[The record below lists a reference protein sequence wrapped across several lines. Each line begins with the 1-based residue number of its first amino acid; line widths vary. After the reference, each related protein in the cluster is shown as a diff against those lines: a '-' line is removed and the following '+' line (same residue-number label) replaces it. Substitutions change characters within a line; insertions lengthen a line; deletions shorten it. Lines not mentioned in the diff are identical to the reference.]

1 MNKKTKFDLE
11 DVLLTPEVTTTI
23 QSRAKDVDPYY
34 KDARRVDNFYLPIYN
49 APMDRVISRN
59 NEHVFISNRIN
70 PVQTRGLNPVFQNTI
85 HSLSLIEIK
94 DLFSTGRIENNGRYL
109 IDMANGHMKS
119 LLDFVKDF
127 KETYPD
133 IFLMVGNIANPET
146 YKVLSDAGADAIR
159 INVGSGG
166 NCSTSLNTG
175 VGYGVASLIVE
186 CKEISNGL
194 SNPAQIVADGG
205 MRTYADVIKALALGA
220 DYVMIG
226 GLFNKTI
233 ESAGDNYLFNC
244 IKVSQKTAERLFKLG
259 LPIYKSMRGMSTQEV
274 QKDWG
279 KRVLRAS
286 EGLVTR
292 NKVTGSMSKWISEFD
307 EYLRSSMSYCGATNL
322 EEFIGQARYTIIS
335 ENVKRRINK

>member
-23 QSRAKDVDPYY
+23 QSRAKDVNPYY
-34 KDARRVDNFYLPIYN
+34 KDTRRVDNFYLPIYN
-49 APMDRVISRN
+49 APMDRVISRD

-70 PVQTRGLNPVFQNTI
+70 PVQTRGLNPVFQDTI
-85 HSLSLIEIK
+85 HSLSLVEIK
-94 DLFSTGRIENNGRYL
+94 DLFRTGRIDGKGRYL

-127 KETYPD
+127 KKVYPD
-133 IFLMVGNIANPET
+133 TFLMVGNIANPET

-159 INVGSGG
+159 INVGSGN

-186 CKEISNGL
+186 CREISNGL

-244 IKVSQKTAERLFKLG
+244 IKVSQKTAEKLF
-259 LPIYKSMRGMSTQEV
+259 
-274 QKDWG
+274 
-279 KRVLRAS
+279 
-286 EGLVTR
+286 
-292 NKVTGSMSKWISEFD
+292 
-307 EYLRSSMSYCGATNL
+307 
-322 EEFIGQARYTIIS
+322 
-335 ENVKRRINK
+335 